1 MMRTA
6 FITLAIGALGVAAP
20 AAEGAGPCN
29 DSVATAV
36 PQPTATQMAA
46 AGLGRIPAAP
56 LERRVDLVAPAFAN
70 PTSVT
75 NPLFPISGLHSVIL
89 NGKVDGRD
97 FRTETTLLP
106 DTRVIEWSPGQCV
119 ETLVSQYVAYLGGH
133 IQEVA
138 LDLYAQADDGSVWY
152 FGEDVFNYRHGVV
165 QDTEG
170 TWLAGKDGPAAM
182 IMPAAPHVGDVNRA
196 ENIPGLVWEEVAVRA
211 TGRTVAGPLG
221 PVAGAMIGRELHD
234 DGTMSDKVFAPGY
247 GEFFTREGSDVEALA
262 VAVPTDALPGPPPAA
277 LRRLLR
283 EANASFRAASAG
295 RWRRAGAHASAAV
308 GAWRADRAGG
318 VPRRLVAPTR
328 RAVAALVRVVDG
340 RRLRA
345 RDVAVDGRRRDRAS
359 AVPVDAR
366 RRVLARDAALDVVQA
381 ALDLELRYRAPAAVD
396 RGRLDLWARRV
407 QVDAEAGRRAAVKGD
422 VAVLEWIRDRVAHT
436 LDAVDRTRIDTR
448 LVRLRANVSGAR
460 FAAATRSAADLRRL
474 LAGG

>member
-1 MMRTA
+1 MA
-6 FITLAIGALGVAAP
+6 HLGAV
-20 AAEGAGPCN
+20 
-29 DSVATAV
+29 
-36 PQPTATQMAA
+36 
-46 AGLGRIPAAP
+46 R
-56 LERRVDLVAPAFAN
+56 
-70 PTSVT
+70 
-75 NPLFPISGLHSVIL
+75 
-89 NGKVDGRD
+89 
-97 FRTETTLLP
+97 P

-119 ETLVSQYVAYLGGH
+119 ETLASQYVAYLG
-133 IQEVA
+133 
-138 LDLYAQADDGSVWY
+138 
-152 FGEDVFNYRHGVV
+152 
-165 QDTEG
+165 
-170 TWLAGKDGPAAM
+170 
-182 IMPAAPHVGDVNRA
+182 
-196 ENIPGLVWEEVAVRA
+196 
-211 TGRTVAGPLG
+211 
-221 PVAGAMIGRELHD
+221 
-234 DGTMSDKVFAPGY
+234 
-247 GEFFTREGSDVEALA
+247 
-262 VAVPTDALPGPPPAA
+262 PPSAA